1 MFGTNFCWFSSRS
14 RFSFLWNE
22 ILLRLRSETVRL
34 WDPGFC
40 LKPSI
45 SVYVRDR
52 LALGACYL
60 FGTNFCWF
68 GSSSRSSFL
77 WNEILSCS
85 RSETVRLRE
94 PVLVIYGPGPFT
106 FEGFCLRR
114 GPGYCLISSL
124 FLGGLLGPFILVIS
138 QSWGQRRIRVFRL
151 LLLHFL
157 IVIVLFS
164 VFPGFAVA
172 LRAVFALP
180 SPDVKW

>member
-1 MFGTNFCWFSSRS
+1 M
-14 RFSFLWNE
+14 
-22 ILLRLRSETVRL
+22 
-34 WDPGFC
+34 
-40 LKPSI
+40 
-45 SVYVRDR
+45 
-52 LALGACYL
+52 

-77 WNEILSCS
+77 WNEILLCS
-85 RSETVRLRE
+85 RSETVWLRE

-106 FEGFCLRR
+106 FEGETRRVRCHHCSYFCSQLCMTLKGFCLRR

-124 FLGGLLGPFILVIS
+124 FLGGLLGAFILVIS
-138 QSWGQRRIRVFRL
+138 QSWGQRRIRVSRL